1 MPKGNVVCAGFDGKD
16 TKASQSYPAG
26 FASKLAMCCVAD
38 REKAEAEPEEVESSQ
53 ESTVSSY
60 DDSDDDMF
68 DDVKDITISKIQRA
82 SFVCQ

>member
-1 MPKGNVVCAGFDGKD
+1 M
-16 TKASQSYPAG
+16 
-26 FASKLAMCCVAD
+26 AMCCLAD
-38 REKAEAEPEEVESSQ
+38 REKTEAKPEEVESSH

>member
-1 MPKGNVVCAGFDGKD
+1 MNVVCAGVDGKD

-26 FASKLAMCCVAD
+26 FASKMAMCCVAD
-38 REKAEAEPEEVESSQ
+38 RKKAEAEPDMIDSSQ

-68 DDVKDITISKIQRA
+68 DDVKAMAISKIQRA

>member
-1 MPKGNVVCAGFDGKD
+1 
-16 TKASQSYPAG
+16 
-26 FASKLAMCCVAD
+26 MCCVAD

>member
-1 MPKGNVVCAGFDGKD
+1 M
-16 TKASQSYPAG
+16 
-26 FASKLAMCCVAD
+26 AMCCVAD
-38 REKAEAEPEEVESSQ
+38 RKKAEAEPDMIDSSQ

-68 DDVKDITISKIQRA
+68 DDLKAMTISKIQRV